1 MVVKWVN
8 VQLLSRS
15 ASPVSSLNSSG
26 SFVVSSL
33 NSSGSFGSPS
43 AKQSKDSQDIGGEL
57 VQYLT
62 LLKELPPKRPSPNSG
77 GNAPQVPV
85 AESKS
90 DSAIMQ
96 SKPSIPAKNVKSDS
110 LAVLAQARKESA
122 PAILPKPDVAS
133 LPQQGLSLRP
143 SLPFSVVTI
152 SREDL
157 LKYIQ
162 QNQSVKRPLEVE
174 SNYVARLVP
183 FQQEVA
189 GEPKRRVKLDVV
201 QYALSETPVGQLVAP
216 DGKQMGYLVP
226 TDTNEVEVPKAIMM
240 RSPTPEGALPQYS
253 MYLPLKDSVVCSTKR
268 ASVKETEPSTLR
280 RLELRESLV
289 VLQVDL
295 GGAAAILTGT
305 TAVALRLGTSAII
318 RALEVS
324 ATLGTSLA
332 RNEIVGVLHSLEV
345 EDHLG
350 LLLLFLLLLALL
362 LLVLVALSLR
372 LTHATHHYDEVV
384 LLHSLQ
390 LLALHGLH
398 GARRLLAQQLAHLR
412 LALRLVLLEGE
423 HGLLLTPPTQ
433 QYGLRLSS
441 HLLLSDG
448 GLLHGLGLVGPTRH
462 PFCTAL
468 TGDPWHPW
476 DYPSFWDPIRS
487 WGSHD

>member
-1 MVVKWVN
+1 MVVKWVD

-15 ASPVSSLNSSG
+15 ASP
-26 SFVVSSL
+26 VSSL

-122 PAILPKPDVAS
+122 PAILPKPDTAS

-143 SLPFSVVTI
+143 SLPFSVITI

-240 RSPTPEGALPQYS
+240 RSPTPEGALPQHS

-305 TAVALRLGTSAII
+305 TAVTLRLGTSAII

-332 RNEIVGVLHSLEV
+332 RNEVVGVLHSLEV

-448 GLLHGLGLVGPTRH
+448 GLLHGLGLVGPTCH
-462 PFCTAL
+462 PSRTAL